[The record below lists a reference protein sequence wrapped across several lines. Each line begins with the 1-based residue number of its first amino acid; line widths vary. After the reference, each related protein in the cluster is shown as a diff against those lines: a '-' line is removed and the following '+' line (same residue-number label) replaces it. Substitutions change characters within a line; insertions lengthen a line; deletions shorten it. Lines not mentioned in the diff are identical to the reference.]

1 MIIYKVTN
9 NINGKVYIG
18 QSVQP
23 LKKRR
28 QSHEKAAYSNT
39 KEWTY
44 FLWALREHGKE
55 NFIWEVIEE
64 CSNHEELNDREVYYI
79 KRYKSDN
86 PDIGYNSTPGG
97 SGTQSGKNQS
107 ISTVLAE
114 GQAVNRKWL
123 NAHGFARPSIDYYL
137 RSNIIVPLCRG
148 IYRKP
153 GPQLKIEHIV
163 YSLLELGYTV
173 HIGHTYAL
181 QFHGYAHFLRL
192 GGTGTAT
199 LYVEEKTPKWPFELE
214 LHTKLERLSRNPYPE
229 MYNGGIEKVPFG
241 SWDWEIP
248 YSTPERA
255 FIEMCSTLDTEVDIV
270 SADKTFEGAGS
281 LRPKLLQ
288 ILLENTRQVKA
299 KRLFL
304 WYARRH
310 AFPWFS
316 QINIDKIELGS
327 GKRQIVT
334 NGVYDSEFRITVP
347 RGLEDGQN
355 EPIF

>member
-1 MIIYKVTN
+1 MEPIEQVLPEGLLVN
-9 NINGKVYIG
+9 
-18 QSVQP
+18 
-23 LKKRR
+23 R
-28 QSHEKAAYSNT
+28 
-39 KEWTY
+39 EW
-44 FLWALREHGKE
+44 LREKG
-55 NFIWEVIEE
+55 F
-64 CSNHEELNDREVYYI
+64 DR
-79 KRYKSDN
+79 
-86 PDIGYNSTPGG
+86 P
-97 SGTQSGKNQS
+97 
-107 ISTVLAE
+107 A
-114 GQAVNRKWL
+114 
-123 NAHGFARPSIDYYL
+123 IDYYL
-137 RSNIIVPLCRG
+137 RSGKLVSVCRG

-153 GPQLKIEHIV
+153 GPQLKWEHVV
-163 YSLLELGYTV
+163 YSLLELGYTIHV
-173 HIGHTYAL
+173 GHEQAL
-181 QFHGYAHFLRL
+181 QFHGYAHFLEF
-192 GGTGTAT
+192 GGGSAVT
-199 LYVEEKTPKWPFELE
+199 LYAEGKTPQWPFQLE
-214 LHTKLERLSRNPYPE
+214 LTTKLERLSRNPFSE

-255 FIEMCSTLDTEVDIV
+255 FIEMCSTLDTEVEIV

-334 NGVYDSEFRITVP
+334 NGVYDSEFQITVP
-347 RGLEDGQN
+347 RGLADGQN
-355 EPIF
+355 EPLF